1 MNREQA
7 RALDQLIRVEVLRL
21 RADCASA
28 GLSEV
33 QTDRLLAAMLTRVK
47 S

>member
-7 RALDQLIRVEVLRL
+7 RALDQLIRAEVLRL

-33 QTDRLLAAMLTRVK
+33 QTNRLLAAMLNRET